1 MPQAPRRRRRDAMST
16 EKKLEMEL
24 DRRTVLKAGAV
35 AGAAAFLAACGTSGA
50 STEPTESTGGATTPS
65 AEINFANWT
74 YYIDV
79 DDGVDTATA
88 DTSESLR
95 RFQAEYGTRVNY
107 QEVLLDNDEFFGT
120 IKAPLEA
127 GQDTGWDIVTPT
139 TWMAKKIVD
148 LGWAEKFDKANMPNF
163 VANLADEFKG
173 RAADPSN
180 DYLAP
185 WQSLMTGLGINTKKT
200 TRFTKFSGLW
210 DPKLKGKVVLLT
222 ELRDTVGLV
231 MLGNGADPAAP
242 TRPTFDAAIATLQ
255 GAIDSGQVRKLA
267 SQGYTELLISDSAY
281 AAIAWSGDVGI
292 IKLDKPELDF
302 VVPDEG
308 GMYATDNM
316 LIPKGAKNKYTAEL
330 WIDFYYRPEIAA
342 VVEAYVQYIC
352 PVKGAAEEIA
362 KIDPALATNPLIFPD
377 AATKSRLKVWG
388 DVSAEDQA
396 YFDEQFSGIVEG
408 VGG

>member
-1 MPQAPRRRRRDAMST
+1 MDS
-16 EKKLEMEL
+16 KKLFGAEL
-24 DRRTVLKAGAV
+24 DRRTLLKAGAV
-35 AGAAAFLAACGTSGA
+35 AGAAAFLAACGTPTSSSEPSASG
-50 STEPTESTGGATTPS
+50 SGEQSPS

-79 DDGVDTATA
+79 DDDVDTATA
-88 DTSESLR
+88 ETSESLR
-95 RFQAEYGTRVNY
+95 RFKAEYGTTVNY
-107 QEVLLDNDEFFGT
+107 QEVMLDNDEFFGT

-148 LGWAEKFDKANMPNF
+148 LGWAERFDKSNMPNF

-173 RAADPSN
+173 RSADPGN

-185 WQSLMTGLGINTKKT
+185 WQSLMTGLGINTEKT
-200 TRFTKFSGLW
+200 SRFTTVAGLW
-210 DPKLKGKVVLLT
+210 DPKLKGRIVLLT

-231 MLGNGADPAAP
+231 MLGNGADPSVP
-242 TRPTFDAAIATLQ
+242 TRSTFDAAITTLQ
-255 GAIDSGQVRKLA
+255 DAISSEQVRKL
-267 SQGYTELLISDSAY
+267 SGNGYTELLISNAAY

-292 IKLDKPELDF
+292 IQVDKPELEF
-302 VVPDEG
+302 IVPDEG

-330 WIDFYYRPEIAA
+330 WINFYYRPEIAA
-342 VVEAYVQYIC
+342 IVEAYVQYIC
-352 PVKGAAEEIA
+352 PVKGAAEEIS
-362 KIDPALATNPLIFPD
+362 KIDATLATNPLIFPD
-377 AATKSRLKVWG
+377 AATKARLRVWG

-396 YFDEQFSGIVEG
+396 YFDDQFSAVVQG
-408 VGG
+408 VDA

>member
-1 MPQAPRRRRRDAMST
+1 MET
-16 EKKLEMEL
+16 NKVLGTEL
-24 DRRTVLKAGAV
+24 DRRTVLKAGAI
-35 AGAAAFLAACGTSGA
+35 AGAAAFLAACGTSGSSSA
-50 STEPTESTGGATTPS
+50 PSESTDGTDSPS
-65 AEINFANWT
+65 SEINFANWT

-79 DDGVDTATA
+79 DEGVDTATA

-95 RFQAEYGTRVNY
+95 RFKKKYGTTVNY

-173 RAADPSN
+173 RAADPGN

-185 WQSLMTGLGINTKKT
+185 WQSLMTGLGVNTKKT
-200 TRFTKFSGLW
+200 ARFTTVSGLW
-210 DPKLKGKVVLLT
+210 DATLKGKVVLLT

-231 MLGNGADPAAP
+231 MLGNGADPSMP
-242 TRPTFDAAIATLQ
+242 TRATFDAAIKTLED
-255 GAIDSGQVRKLA
+255 AIASEQVRKL
-267 SQGYTELLISDSAY
+267 SGQGYTELLINDAAY

-292 IKLDKPELDF
+292 IQADKPELEF
-302 VVPDEG
+302 IVPDEG

-330 WIDFYYRPEIAA
+330 WIDFYYQPEIAA
-342 VVEAYVQYIC
+342 IVEAYVQYIC
-352 PVKGAAEEIA
+352 PVKGAAEEIT

-377 AATKSRLKVWG
+377 DETKKRLRVWG

-396 YFDEQFSGIVEG
+396 YFDEQFSAVVEG
-408 VGG
+408 VGA

>member
-16 EKKLEMEL
+16 EKKVEMEL

-50 STEPTESTGGATTPS
+50 STEPTESTGGDTTPS

-173 RAADPSN
+173 RAADPNN

-242 TRPTFDAAIATLQ
+242 TRPTFDAAISTLQ

>member
-1 MPQAPRRRRRDAMST
+1 MPQALRRRRRDAMST

-50 STEPTESTGGATTPS
+50 STEPTESTGGPTTPS

-173 RAADPSN
+173 RAADPNN
-180 DYLAP
+180 DDLAP

-242 TRPTFDAAIATLQ
+242 TRPTFDAAISTLQ

-362 KIDPALATNPLIFPD
+362 KIDPALAANPLIFPD

>member
-1 MPQAPRRRRRDAMST
+1 MET
-16 EKKLEMEL
+16 NKVLGTEL
-24 DRRTVLKAGAV
+24 DRRTVLKAGAI
-35 AGAAAFLAACGTSGA
+35 AGAAAFLAACGTSGSSSA
-50 STEPTESTGGATTPS
+50 PSESTDGTDSPS
-65 AEINFANWT
+65 SEINFANWT

-79 DDGVDTATA
+79 DEGVDTATA

-95 RFQAEYGTRVNY
+95 RFKAKYGTRVNY

-173 RAADPSN
+173 RAADPGN

-185 WQSLMTGLGINTKKT
+185 WQSLMTGLGVNTKKT
-200 TRFTKFSGLW
+200 ARFTTVSGLW
-210 DPKLKGKVVLLT
+210 DATLKGKVVLLT

-231 MLGNGADPAAP
+231 MLGNGADPSMP
-242 TRPTFDAAIATLQ
+242 TRATFDAAIKTLED
-255 GAIDSGQVRKLA
+255 AIASEQVRKL
-267 SQGYTELLISDSAY
+267 SGQGYTELLINDAAY

-292 IKLDKPELDF
+292 IQADKPELEF
-302 VVPDEG
+302 IVPDEG

-330 WIDFYYRPEIAA
+330 WIDFYYQPEIAA

-352 PVKGAAEEIA
+352 PVKGAAEEIT

-377 AATKSRLKVWG
+377 DETKKRLRVWG

-396 YFDEQFSGIVEG
+396 YFDEQFSAVVEG
-408 VGG
+408 VGA

>member
-1 MPQAPRRRRRDAMST
+1 MPQARKAEEDGMGT
-16 EKKLEMEL
+16 EHRLTQPV
-24 DRRTVLKAGAV
+24 DRRTVLKVGAV
-35 AGAAAFLAACGTSGA
+35 AGAAAFLAACGTSGSSA
-50 STEPTESTGGATTPS
+50 SPSPSEGAEQSPS
-65 AEINFANWT
+65 DVLNFANWT

-79 DDGVDTATA
+79 DEGVDTATA
-88 DTSESLR
+88 ETSESLR
-95 RFQAEYGTRVNY
+95 RFKAEYGTSVNY

-127 GQDTGWDIVTPT
+127 GQDTGWDIVVPT
-139 TWMAKKIVD
+139 TWMAKKIID

-180 DYLAP
+180 EYLAP
-185 WQSLMTGLGINTKKT
+185 WQSLMTGLGVNTAKT
-200 TRFTKFSGLW
+200 TRFTNVNGLW
-210 DPKLKGKVVLLT
+210 ASALKGKVVLLT

-231 MLGNGADPAAP
+231 MLGNGADPSAP
-242 TRPTFDAAIATLQ
+242 TRATFDAAIDTLQ
-255 GAIDSGQVRKLA
+255 DAIASEQVRKLA
-267 SQGYTELLISDSAY
+267 GNGYTELLISEAAY

-292 IKLDKPELDF
+292 IQADKPELEF
-302 VVPDEG
+302 IVPDEG

-316 LIPKGAKNKYTAEL
+316 LIPKGAQHKYTAEL

-352 PVKGAAEEIA
+352 PVKGAAEEIT
-362 KIDPALATNPLIFPD
+362 KIDASLGSNPLIFPD
-377 AATKSRLKVWG
+377 AATKARLKVWG

-396 YFDEQFSGIVEG
+396 YFDERFSAIVEG
-408 VGG
+408 VGA

>member
-1 MPQAPRRRRRDAMST
+1 MPQARRA
-16 EKKLEMEL
+16 EEAELMEL
-24 DRRTVLKAGAV
+24 EKRLAQSIDRRTVLKAGAV
-35 AGAAAFLAACGTSGA
+35 AGAAAFLAACGTSGS
-50 STEPTESTGGATTPS
+50 STSPSPSGGADESPS
-65 AEINFANWT
+65 DVLNFANWT

-79 DDGVDTATA
+79 DEGIDTATA
-88 DTSESLR
+88 ETSESLR
-95 RFQAEYGTRVNY
+95 RFKAEYGTSVNY

-127 GQDTGWDIVTPT
+127 GQDTGWDIVVPT

-148 LGWAEKFDKANMPNF
+148 LGWAEKFNKENMPNF

-185 WQSLMTGLGINTKKT
+185 WQSLMTGLGVNTAKT
-200 TRFTKFSGLW
+200 TRITSVNGLW
-210 DPKLKGKVVLLT
+210 ASGLKGKVVLLT

-231 MLGNGADPAAP
+231 MLGNGDDPSSP
-242 TRPTFDAAIATLQ
+242 TRATFDRAIETLQ
-255 GAIDSGQVRKLA
+255 EAITSEQVRKL
-267 SQGYTELLISDSAY
+267 SGQGYTELLINDAAY

-292 IKLDKPELDF
+292 IQADKPELEF
-302 VVPDEG
+302 IVPDEG

-316 LIPKGAKNKYTAEL
+316 LIPKGAQHKYTAEL

-342 VVEAYVQYIC
+342 LIEAYVQYIC
-352 PVKGAAEEIA
+352 PVKGAAEEIT
-362 KIDPALATNPLIFPD
+362 KIDASLATNPLIFPD

-396 YFDEQFSGIVEG
+396 YFDERFSAIVEG
-408 VGG
+408 VGA

>member
-1 MPQAPRRRRRDAMST
+1 MDA
-16 EKKLEMEL
+16 EKKFGTEL
-24 DRRTVLKAGAV
+24 DRRTLLKAGAV
-35 AGAAAFLAACGTSGA
+35 AGAAAFLAACGTSGS
-50 STEPTESTGGATTPS
+50 STAPSSSTDGEKVTS
-65 AEINFANWT
+65 EEINFANWT

-95 RFQAEYGTRVNY
+95 RFKAEYGTTVNY
-107 QEVLLDNDEFFGT
+107 QEVFLDNDEFFGT

-148 LGWAEKFDKANMPNF
+148 LGWAEKFDKSNMPNF

-173 RAADPSN
+173 RAADPGN

-185 WQSLMTGLGINTKKT
+185 WQSLMTGLAVNTKKT
-200 TRFTKFSGLW
+200 TRFTKVPGLW
-210 DPKLKGKVVLLT
+210 DPKLKGKIVLLT

-231 MLGNGADPAAP
+231 MLGNGADPSAP
-242 TRPTFDAAIATLQ
+242 TRGTFDAAIKTLQ
-255 GAIDSGQVRKLA
+255 DAISSEQVRKL
-267 SQGYTELLISDSAY
+267 SGQGYTELLINDAAY

-292 IKLDKPELDF
+292 IQLEKAELEF
-302 VVPDEG
+302 IVPDEG

-330 WIDFYYRPEIAA
+330 WIDFYYQPEIAA
-342 VVEAYVQYIC
+342 IVEAYVQYIC
-352 PVKGAAEEIA
+352 PVKGAAEEIT
-362 KIDPALATNPLIFPD
+362 KISPALATNPLIFPD
-377 AATKSRLKVWG
+377 EATKSRLKVWG

-396 YFDEQFSGIVEG
+396 YFDEQFSAVVEG
-408 VGG
+408 VGA

>member
-1 MPQAPRRRRRDAMST
+1 MST
-16 EKKLEMEL
+16 EKKMGMEL

-35 AGAAAFLAACGTSGA
+35 AGAAAFLAACGTSGS

-242 TRPTFDAAIATLQ
+242 TRPAFDAAIATLQ

-396 YFDEQFSGIVEG
+396 YFDEQFSAIVEG
-408 VGG
+408 VGA

>member
-1 MPQAPRRRRRDAMST
+1 MST
-16 EKKLEMEL
+16 EKKMEMEL
-24 DRRTVLKAGAV
+24 DRRTVLKVGAV
-35 AGAAAFLAACGTSGA
+35 AGAAAFLAACGTSGS
-50 STEPTESTGGATTPS
+50 STAPSATTGGEKTPS
-65 AEINFANWT
+65 EEINFANWT

-88 DTSESLR
+88 ETSESLR

>member
-1 MPQAPRRRRRDAMST
+1 METNKVLGT
-16 EKKLEMEL
+16 ELN
-24 DRRTVLKAGAV
+24 RRTVLKAGAI
-35 AGAAAFLAACGTSGA
+35 AGAAAFLAACGTSGSSSA
-50 STEPTESTGGATTPS
+50 PSESTDGTDSPS
-65 AEINFANWT
+65 SEINFANWT

-79 DDGVDTATA
+79 DEGVDTATA

-95 RFQAEYGTRVNY
+95 RFKAKYGTRVNY

-173 RAADPSN
+173 RAADPGN

-185 WQSLMTGLGINTKKT
+185 WQSLMTGLGVNTKKT
-200 TRFTKFSGLW
+200 ARFTTVSGLW
-210 DPKLKGKVVLLT
+210 DATLKGKVVLLT

-231 MLGNGADPAAP
+231 MLGNGADPSMP
-242 TRPTFDAAIATLQ
+242 TRATFDAAIKTLED
-255 GAIDSGQVRKLA
+255 AIASEQVRKL
-267 SQGYTELLISDSAY
+267 SGQGYTELLINDAAY

-292 IKLDKPELDF
+292 IQADKPELEF
-302 VVPDEG
+302 IVPDEG

-330 WIDFYYRPEIAA
+330 WIDFYYQPEIAA

-352 PVKGAAEEIA
+352 PVKGAAEEIT

-377 AATKSRLKVWG
+377 DETKKRLRVWG

-396 YFDEQFSGIVEG
+396 YFDEQFSAVVEG
-408 VGG
+408 VGA

>member
-1 MPQAPRRRRRDAMST
+1 METNKVLGT
-16 EKKLEMEL
+16 ELN
-24 DRRTVLKAGAV
+24 RRTVLKAGAI
-35 AGAAAFLAACGTSGA
+35 AGAAAFLAACGTSGSSSA
-50 STEPTESTGGATTPS
+50 PSESTDGTDSPS
-65 AEINFANWT
+65 SEINFANWT

-79 DDGVDTATA
+79 DEGVDTATA

-95 RFQAEYGTRVNY
+95 RFKEKYGTRVNY

-173 RAADPSN
+173 RAADPGN

-185 WQSLMTGLGINTKKT
+185 WQSLMTGLGVNTKKT
-200 TRFTKFSGLW
+200 ARFTTVSGLW
-210 DPKLKGKVVLLT
+210 DATLKGKVVLLT

-231 MLGNGADPAAP
+231 MLGNGADPSMP
-242 TRPTFDAAIATLQ
+242 TRATFDAAIKTLED
-255 GAIDSGQVRKLA
+255 AIASEQVRKL
-267 SQGYTELLISDSAY
+267 SGQGYTELLINDAAY

-292 IKLDKPELDF
+292 IQADKPELEF
-302 VVPDEG
+302 IVPDEG

-330 WIDFYYRPEIAA
+330 WIDFYYQPEIAA

-352 PVKGAAEEIA
+352 PVKGAAEEIT

-377 AATKSRLKVWG
+377 DETKKRLRVWG

-396 YFDEQFSGIVEG
+396 YFDEQFSAVVEG
-408 VGG
+408 VGA

>member
-1 MPQAPRRRRRDAMST
+1 MERESAL
-16 EKKLEMEL
+16 EKLV

-35 AGAAAFLAACGTSGA
+35 AGAAAFIAACGTPGA
-50 STEPTESTGGATTPS
+50 SSSASPS
-65 AEINFANWT
+65 GNAEQSPSDVLNFANWT

-79 DDGVDTATA
+79 DEGVDTATA
-88 DTSESLR
+88 ETSESLR
-95 RFQAEYGTRVNY
+95 RFKAEYGTSVNY

-127 GQDTGWDIVTPT
+127 GQDTGWDIVVPT
-139 TWMAKKIVD
+139 TWMAKKIID
-148 LGWAEKFDKANMPNF
+148 LGWAEKFDKSHMPNF

-173 RAADPSN
+173 RAADPTN

-185 WQSLMTGLGINTKKT
+185 WQSLMTGLGVNTAKT
-200 TRFTKFSGLW
+200 ARFTSVNGLW
-210 DPKLKGKVVLLT
+210 ASGLKGKVVLLT

-231 MLGNGADPAAP
+231 MLGNGADPSAP
-242 TRPTFDAAIATLQ
+242 TRATFDAAIDTLQ
-255 GAIDSGQVRKLA
+255 EAITSEQVRKLA
-267 SQGYTELLISDSAY
+267 GNGYTELLISDAAF

-292 IKLDKPELDF
+292 IQADKPELEF
-302 VVPDEG
+302 IVPDEG

-316 LIPKGAKNKYTAEL
+316 LIPKGAQHKYTAEL

-352 PVKGAAEEIA
+352 PVKGADVEIT
-362 KIDPALATNPLIFPD
+362 KIDAALGSNPLIFPD

-396 YFDEQFSGIVEG
+396 YFDEEFSAIVEG
-408 VGG
+408 VGA

>member
-1 MPQAPRRRRRDAMST
+1 MST
-16 EKKLEMEL
+16 EKKMGMEL
-24 DRRTVLKAGAV
+24 DRRTVLKVGAV
-35 AGAAAFLAACGTSGA
+35 AGAAAFLAACGTSSS
-50 STEPTESTGGATTPS
+50 STEPTESTGGTTTPS

-396 YFDEQFSGIVEG
+396 YFDEQFSAIVEG
-408 VGG
+408 VGA

>member
-1 MPQAPRRRRRDAMST
+1 MDA
-16 EKKLEMEL
+16 EKKFGTEL
-24 DRRTVLKAGAV
+24 DRRTLLKAGAV
-35 AGAAAFLAACGTSGA
+35 AGAAAFLAACGTSGS
-50 STEPTESTGGATTPS
+50 STAPSESTDGEKVPS
-65 AEINFANWT
+65 EEINFANWT

-95 RFQAEYGTRVNY
+95 RFKAEYGTTVNY
-107 QEVLLDNDEFFGT
+107 QEVFLDNDEFFGT

-148 LGWAEKFDKANMPNF
+148 LGWAEKFDKSNMPNF

-173 RAADPSN
+173 RAADPGN

-185 WQSLMTGLGINTKKT
+185 WQSLMTGLGVNTKKT
-200 TRFTKFSGLW
+200 SRFTKVSGLW
-210 DPKLKGKVVLLT
+210 DPKLKGKIVLLT

-231 MLGNGADPAAP
+231 MLGNG
-242 TRPTFDAAIATLQ
+242 
-255 GAIDSGQVRKLA
+255 
-267 SQGYTELLISDSAY
+267 
-281 AAIAWSGDVGI
+281 IAWSGDVGI
-292 IKLDKPELDF
+292 IQAEKAELEF
-302 VVPDEG
+302 IVPDEG

-330 WIDFYYRPEIAA
+330 WIDFYYQPEIAA
-342 VVEAYVQYIC
+342 IVEAYVQYIC
-352 PVKGAAEEIA
+352 PVKGAAEEIT

-377 AATKSRLKVWG
+377 EATKSRLKVWG
-388 DVSAEDQA
+388 DVSAEDQT
-396 YFDEQFSGIVEG
+396 YFDEQFSAVVEG
-408 VGG
+408 VGA

>member
-1 MPQAPRRRRRDAMST
+1 MET
-16 EKKLEMEL
+16 NKVLGTEL
-24 DRRTVLKAGAV
+24 DRRTVLKAGAI
-35 AGAAAFLAACGTSGA
+35 AGAAAFLAACGTSGSSSA
-50 STEPTESTGGATTPS
+50 PSESTDGTDSPS
-65 AEINFANWT
+65 SEINFANWT

-79 DDGVDTATA
+79 DEGVDTATA

-95 RFQAEYGTRVNY
+95 RFKAKYGTRVNY

-163 VANLADEFKG
+163 VTNLADEFKG
-173 RAADPSN
+173 RAADPGN

-185 WQSLMTGLGINTKKT
+185 WQSLMTGLGVNTKKT
-200 TRFTKFSGLW
+200 ARFTTVSGLW
-210 DPKLKGKVVLLT
+210 DATLKGKVVLLT

-231 MLGNGADPAAP
+231 MLGNGADPSMP
-242 TRPTFDAAIATLQ
+242 TRATFDAAIKTLED
-255 GAIDSGQVRKLA
+255 AIASEQVRKL
-267 SQGYTELLISDSAY
+267 SGQGYTELLINDAAY

-292 IKLDKPELDF
+292 IQADKPELEF
-302 VVPDEG
+302 IVPDEG

-330 WIDFYYRPEIAA
+330 WIDFYYQPEIAA

-352 PVKGAAEEIA
+352 PVKGAAEEIT

-377 AATKSRLKVWG
+377 DETKKRLRVWG

-396 YFDEQFSGIVEG
+396 YFDEQFSAVVEG
-408 VGG
+408 VGA

>member
-1 MPQAPRRRRRDAMST
+1 MET
-16 EKKLEMEL
+16 NKVLGTEL
-24 DRRTVLKAGAV
+24 DRRTVLKAGAI
-35 AGAAAFLAACGTSGA
+35 AGAAAFLAACGTSGSSSA
-50 STEPTESTGGATTPS
+50 PSESTDGTDSPS
-65 AEINFANWT
+65 SEINFANWT

-79 DDGVDTATA
+79 DEGVDTATA

-95 RFQAEYGTRVNY
+95 RFKAKYGTRVNY

-173 RAADPSN
+173 RAADPGN

-185 WQSLMTGLGINTKKT
+185 WQSLMTGLGVNTKKT
-200 TRFTKFSGLW
+200 ARFTTVSGLW
-210 DPKLKGKVVLLT
+210 NAALKGKVVLLT

-231 MLGNGADPAAP
+231 MLGNGADPSMP
-242 TRPTFDAAIATLQ
+242 TRATFDAAIKTLED
-255 GAIDSGQVRKLA
+255 AIASEQVRKL
-267 SQGYTELLISDSAY
+267 SGQGYTELLINDAAY

-292 IKLDKPELDF
+292 IQADKPELEF
-302 VVPDEG
+302 IVPDEG

-330 WIDFYYRPEIAA
+330 WIDFYYQPEIAA

-352 PVKGAAEEIA
+352 PVKGAAEEIT

-377 AATKSRLKVWG
+377 DETKKRLRVWG

-396 YFDEQFSGIVEG
+396 YFDEQFSAVVEG
-408 VGG
+408 VGA

>member
-1 MPQAPRRRRRDAMST
+1 MST
-16 EKKLEMEL
+16 EKKMGMEL
-24 DRRTVLKAGAV
+24 DRRTVLKVGAV
-35 AGAAAFLAACGTSGA
+35 AGAAAFLAACGTSSS
-50 STEPTESTGGATTPS
+50 STEPTESTGGTTTPS

-342 VVEAYVQYIC
+342 IVEAYVQYIC

>member
-1 MPQAPRRRRRDAMST
+1 MET
-16 EKKLEMEL
+16 NKVLGTEL
-24 DRRTVLKAGAV
+24 DRRTVLKAGAI
-35 AGAAAFLAACGTSGA
+35 AGAAAFLAACGTSGSSSA
-50 STEPTESTGGATTPS
+50 PSESTDGTDSPS
-65 AEINFANWT
+65 SEINFANWT

-79 DDGVDTATA
+79 DEGVDTATA

-95 RFQAEYGTRVNY
+95 RFKAKYGTTVNY

-173 RAADPSN
+173 RAADPGN

-185 WQSLMTGLGINTKKT
+185 WQSLMTGLGVNTKKT
-200 TRFTKFSGLW
+200 ARFTTVSGLW
-210 DPKLKGKVVLLT
+210 DATLKGKVVLLT

-231 MLGNGADPAAP
+231 MLGNGADPSMP
-242 TRPTFDAAIATLQ
+242 TRATFDAAIKTLED
-255 GAIDSGQVRKLA
+255 AIASEQVRKL
-267 SQGYTELLISDSAY
+267 SGQGYTELLINDAAY

-292 IKLDKPELDF
+292 IQADKPELEF
-302 VVPDEG
+302 IVPDEG

-330 WIDFYYRPEIAA
+330 WIDFYYQPEIAA

-352 PVKGAAEEIA
+352 PVKGAAEEIT

-377 AATKSRLKVWG
+377 DETKKRLRVWG

-396 YFDEQFSGIVEG
+396 YFDEQFSAVVEG
-408 VGG
+408 VGA

>member
-1 MPQAPRRRRRDAMST
+1 MST
-16 EKKLEMEL
+16 EKKMGMEL
-24 DRRTVLKAGAV
+24 DRRTVLKVGAV
-35 AGAAAFLAACGTSGA
+35 AGAAAFLAACGTSSS
-50 STEPTESTGGATTPS
+50 STEPTESTGGTTTPS

-352 PVKGAAEEIA
+352 PVKGAADEIA

-396 YFDEQFSGIVEG
+396 YFDEQFSAIVEG
-408 VGG
+408 VGA